1 MSAGFSVLQLGYMAL
16 VIFIAYFV
24 RGISGFGSALVA
36 VPLLAQVMPV
46 TVVVPTIVLLDYTA
60 SMSHGIH
67 HFKHIQWRD
76 LIPMLPF
83 TLTGILIA
91 LFLLKQ
97 LHPGLLT
104 DALGIFIILYAI
116 YSLLP
121 LPPLHGSRV
130 WAAPLGLL
138 TGLVGTVF
146 GTGGPFT
153 VIYLRLRD
161 LGKTAFRGTVATFF
175 AIDGGL
181 RLAGFTA
188 SGFYSE
194 ENLLLAL
201 MGLPIVVIALYLG
214 GHVHTNLSQTSLVRI
229 VAFILIGSG
238 SALLM
243 KG

>member
-1 MSAGFSVLQLGYMAL
+1 MAA
-16 VIFIAYFV
+16 VVFAAYFV
-24 RGISGFGSALVA
+24 RGITGFGSALVA
-36 VPLLAQVMPV
+36 VPLLALVMPI

-60 SMSHGIH
+60 SMSHGVR

-83 TLTGILIA
+83 TLAGILIA

-97 LHPGLLT
+97 LQPGLLT
-104 DALGIFIILYAI
+104 DALGVFIILYAI

-121 LPPLHGSRV
+121 LPPLHGSRL

-153 VIYLRLRD
+153 VIYLGLRN

-181 RLAGFTA
+181 RLVGFTA
-188 SGFYSE
+188 SGFYDS

-201 MGLPIVVIALYLG
+201 SALPILVAALYMG
-214 GHVHTNLSQTSLVRI
+214 GHIHTSLSRTGLVRI
-229 VAFILIGSG
+229 IAFILIGSG
-238 SALLM
+238 SALLL

>member
-1 MSAGFSVLQLGYMAL
+1 MSIAVFS
-16 VIFIAYFV
+16 AYFV
-24 RGISGFGSALVA
+24 RGIAGFGSALVA
-36 VPLLAQVMPV
+36 VPLLVQVLPI

-60 SMSHGIH
+60 SMSHGIR
-67 HFKHIQWRD
+67 HFNHIQWRD

-97 LHPGLLT
+97 LQPGFLT
-104 DALGIFIILYAI
+104 DALGVFIVLYAI

-121 LPPLHGSRV
+121 LPPLQGSRF
-130 WAAPLGLL
+130 WAVPLGLL

-153 VIYLRLRD
+153 VIYLGLRN

-181 RLAGFTA
+181 RLVGFSA
-188 SGFYSE
+188 SGFYSS

-201 MGLPIVVIALYLG
+201 MALPILASALYLG
-214 GHVHTNLSQTSLVRI
+214 GHIHSTLSRTALARI
-229 VAFILIGSG
+229 IAFILIGSG
-238 SALLM
+238 SALLL
-243 KG
+243 KN

>member
-1 MSAGFSVLQLGYMAL
+1 MAL
-16 VIFIAYFV
+16 VIFLAYFV

-36 VPLLAQVMPV
+36 VPLLVQVMPI

-60 SMSHGIH
+60 SMSHGIR
-67 HFKHIQWRD
+67 HFNHIQWRD

-83 TLTGILIA
+83 TLAGILIA

-97 LHPGLLT
+97 LQPGLLT
-104 DALGIFIILYAI
+104 DALGTFIVLYAL

-121 LPPLHGSRV
+121 LPPLHGSRL

-153 VIYLRLRD
+153 VIYLGLRD
-161 LGKTAFRGTVATFF
+161 LGKSAFRGTVATFF

-181 RLAGFTA
+181 RLAGFTM
-188 SGFYSE
+188 SGFYHF

-201 MGLPIVVIALYLG
+201 MALPILATALYAG
-214 GHVHTNLSQTSLVRI
+214 GHIHTNLSRAALVRI
-229 VAFILIGSG
+229 IAFILIGSG
-238 SALLM
+238 GALLM
-243 KG
+243 KS